1 MLRETPAKCS
11 SFFHIVSKKVLVVM
25 TIKGCQG
32 VTIPGKVQLP
42 LHQTET
48 IIEEHS
54 RTQCKDE
61 QILGTPASMCSSCVY
76 DSGNVSDEGVKT
88 LSDPGSLS

>member
-1 MLRETPAKCS
+1 MN
-11 SFFHIVSKKVLVVM
+11 
-25 TIKGCQG
+25 IKGCQG

-54 RTQCKDE
+54 RTQCKD
-61 QILGTPASMCSSCVY
+61 
-76 DSGNVSDEGVKT
+76 
-88 LSDPGSLS
+88 

>member
-1 MLRETPAKCS
+1 MRETPTKCS
-11 SFFHIVSKKVLVVM
+11 SFFHIVSKKVSVVM
-25 TIKGCQG
+25 NIKGCEG

-54 RTQCKDE
+54 RTQCKD
-61 QILGTPASMCSSCVY
+61 
-76 DSGNVSDEGVKT
+76 
-88 LSDPGSLS
+88 

>member
-1 MLRETPAKCS
+1 
-11 SFFHIVSKKVLVVM
+11 M

-54 RTQCKDE
+54 RIQCEDE
-61 QILGTPASMCSSCVY
+61 QIMGTPASMCSSCVY
-76 DSGNVSDEGVKT
+76 DSGTSQMRGSKHCQIQEVSPRNFCINKT
-88 LSDPGSLS
+88 NQWQYQ